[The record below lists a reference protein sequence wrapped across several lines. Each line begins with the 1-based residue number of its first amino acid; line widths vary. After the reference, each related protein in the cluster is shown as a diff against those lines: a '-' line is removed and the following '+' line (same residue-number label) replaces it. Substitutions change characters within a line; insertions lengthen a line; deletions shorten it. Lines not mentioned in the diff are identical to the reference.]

1 MNNILAAIEAAKM
14 AIAIF
19 LFLEHFTGSS
29 VSEQDKLDTLS
40 NQEMRVLRYILNGM
54 DYSSIASKMN
64 ISNKTV
70 STYKSRLM
78 EKLDCSS
85 LMEIYDYAQRNKIG

>member
-1 MNNILAAIEAAKM
+1 SVRH
-14 AIAIF
+14 IF
-19 LFLEHFTGSS
+19 KPISYLEIQLLSG
-29 VSEQDKLDTLS
+29 VSGGYIKQDKLDTLS